1 MSDRFELD
9 HLGLG
14 RVTLICGDLAAETAD
29 VLVNEANDHLQM
41 TGGVAGALRKRGGV
55 AIHQEAIAMGPLP
68 LGRVVRTSP
77 GHLDARVL
85 YHAITQDYELDRGI
99 SGKVVTTVVAESMR
113 MAAEDE
119 AESVCFPLFGAGGG
133 SPLFGMA
140 MPIAALVEGLETSGL
155 EAGDGPE
162 IRIFVR
168 DPDEFQEAQAI
179 FQGLNAGAA
188 RRDEESQLAEDYL
201 AQLMADMGDIDLG

>member
-133 SPLFGMA
+133 LASVRHRDA
-140 MPIAALVEGLETSGL
+140 DRRSSRGLGDVGTRGRGR
-155 EAGDGPE
+155 AGDPHL
-162 IRIFVR
+162 R
-168 DPDEFQEAQAI
+168 A
-179 FQGLNAGAA
+179 
-188 RRDEESQLAEDYL
+188 
-201 AQLMADMGDIDLG
+201 